1 MIMIKDD
8 HLEKVERTLKAVT
21 QASAIHGWIHEDA
34 VNCLALI
41 NLAKKGYPAMV
52 MGMGMNVEAKK
63 L

>member
-52 MGMGMNVEAKK
+52 MGMNVEAKK